1 MGLCKLKNVSNMEAC
16 TESEKDD
23 YRKCEAERRDLGLR
37 NQRAR
42 DEFDRLR
49 HFTTGM
55 PMPVRGKGTGTDH
68 VIDDVTFLENVE
80 RRIDAA
86 CVGESAKGL
95 EAKMNTCETKRR
107 QKLAAL
113 GAMRRKIDAMENYR
127 VNSMGYTFLQ

>member
-1 MGLCKLKNVSNMEAC
+1 MDAC

-23 YRKCEAERRDLGLR
+23 YRRCEAERRELGLQ

-68 VIDDVTFLENVE
+68 VIDDVAFLENVE

-86 CVGESAKGL
+86 CGGESAKGL
-95 EAKMNTCETKRR
+95 GAKMNTCETKRR

-113 GAMRRKIDAMENYR
+113 GAMRGKIDSAQKYI
-127 VNSMGYTFLQ
+127 VDSMGYTFPQQ